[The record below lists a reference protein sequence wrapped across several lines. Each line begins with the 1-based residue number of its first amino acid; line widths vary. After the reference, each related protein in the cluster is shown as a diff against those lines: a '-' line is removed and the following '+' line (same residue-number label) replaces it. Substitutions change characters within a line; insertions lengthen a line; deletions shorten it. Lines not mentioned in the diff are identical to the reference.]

1 MTDWVLGQA
10 MEKSIFKEE
19 EKKKVEVVL
28 LGQRLALKSDRSES
42 YLQKLANFVAD
53 QIEDVRKSSRS
64 ISSHQS
70 VLLIALRLADL
81 LKQREDELFEL
92 KDIIRKKATLALSDV
107 ETALSD
113 LKLKTDSE
121 TDSPPKERV

>member
-1 MTDWVLGQA
+1 MD
-10 MEKSIFKEE
+10 KSIFKED

-28 LGQRLALKSDRSES
+28 LGQRLALRSDRSES

-53 QIEDVRKSSRS
+53 QIEEVRKGSRS

-70 VLLIALRLADL
+70 VLLIALKLADM

-92 KDIIRKKATLALSDV
+92 KDVIRKKTSLALSDV

-113 LKLKTDSE
+113 LKTKGLEESE
-121 TDSPPKERV
+121 QPKAQ